1 MKRITIESWEMYL
14 VTFDVIPPTSI
25 YIFLFFVWSLNPPPC
40 RLWLRNAIQ
49 AWRERFKSQ
58 HHTEPR
64 LWMDKYCHLEQDSE
78 EFPKPLLRML
88 YFIILCYFQLP
99 FAFCLAIENVL
110 RSKKCFKALFSQDLS
125 EVWTKKISRTLWQP
139 VCRKDWKLGLTTS
152 GRPKSPKKKALRRNV
167 QMHVALI
174 NTLSV
179 WDSAQCARHA
189 CQFTWHPAA
198 KWSWFVGKATSQGAA
213 REGLALRHED
223 SWGHFFTCRNLH
235 RIFEV
240 SICSVLQ
247 FCRLWCVIELFVFLE
262 MGGSPENLVA
272 RISRRCPSASV

>member
-152 GRPKSPKKKALRRNV
+152 GRPKSQKKKSSKKECTDACGS
-167 QMHVALI
+167 HKHP
-174 NTLSV
+174 LSLGF
-179 WDSAQCARHA
+179 CTMCKA
-189 CQFTWHPAA
+189 CLPIYLASCSKMVVICGESYLTR
-198 KWSWFVGKATSQGAA
+198 SGQGRFSTEAW
-213 REGLALRHED
+213 GLMRT
-223 SWGHFFTCRNLH
+223 FFYLSE
-235 RIFEV
+235 F
-240 SICSVLQ
+240 
-247 FCRLWCVIELFVFLE
+247 
-262 MGGSPENLVA
+262 A
-272 RISRRCPSASV
+272 